1 MKISIELT
9 LTPLGTDFEKII
21 KDFIKKLRKSDLKVI
36 ETPLSTQVYGDYDDV
51 MNFLSKNTYE
61 SFQKSDNI
69 IMNMKIFKS
78 DRSHYVPTF

>member
-1 MKISIELT
+1 MKISVELT

-51 MNFLSKNTYE
+51 MNFLSKNIYE
-61 SFQKSDNI
+61 SFQKRDNI

-78 DRSHYVPTF
+78 DRRSHI